1 MTLTERVLE
10 LVDDGG
16 RGILLTV
23 VQGANAGAKALVL
36 DSGEIHGDAALGA
49 RAAQL
54 GDERRNRLVE
64 LDDAKVFVEVFAP
77 PPRLFVFG
85 AADTAEHLCAAANE
99 LGWRTVVADARP
111 GLATRERL
119 PSPHELV
126 VAWPD
131 EALERVR
138 PDADTAVVVLT
149 HEERFDV
156 PALVET
162 LETDAFYVG
171 ALGSRR
177 AQERRRERLREVGV
191 AEEQLERISGPCG
204 LDLGA
209 ESPAETALSILAE
222 AVARRHGRSGGPLS
236 ASSRRIHA
244 DAEAPALS

>member
-1 MTLTERVLE
+1 VTLTERVLE
-10 LVDDGG
+10 LAECGG

-23 VQGANAGAKALVL
+23 VEGPRAGTKALVL
-36 DSGEIHGDAALGA
+36 DHGEVHGDAALGA
-49 RAAQL
+49 HASELA
-54 GDERRNRLVE
+54 DERRSRLVE
-64 LDDAKVFVEVFAP
+64 LEDAKVFVEVFAP
-77 PPRLFVFG
+77 PPRLLVFG
-85 AADTAEHLCAAANE
+85 AVDTAEHLCAAANQ
-99 LGWRTVVADARP
+99 LGWRTIVADARR

-119 PSPHELV
+119 PSPHELLC
-126 VAWPD
+126 AWPD

-156 PALVET
+156 PALVGT
-162 LETDAFYVG
+162 LDTDAFYVG

-177 AQERRRERLREVGV
+177 AQERRRERLREAGV
-191 AEEQLERISGPCG
+191 AEEQLERIAGPCG

-222 AVARRHGRSGGPLS
+222 AVARRRNRSGGPLS
-236 ASSRRIHA
+236 DSSRRIHA